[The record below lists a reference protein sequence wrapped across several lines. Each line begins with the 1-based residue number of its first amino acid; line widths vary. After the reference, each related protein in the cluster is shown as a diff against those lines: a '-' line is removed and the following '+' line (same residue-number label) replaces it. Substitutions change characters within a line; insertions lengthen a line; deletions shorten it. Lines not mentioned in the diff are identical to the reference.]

1 MQVSTSVTQVDATKA
16 INSDSPILYALPGFL
31 GSLFL
36 TIGAFGV
43 GWFPLDLNFSQWQI
57 LNFMQTSSFGLAL
70 SRAFVVVGTALLL
83 QAWLVVGVDAL
94 RGRINGLRTMYITL
108 AAWCLPLLFAPPL
121 FSRDVYSYYMQGRL
135 QLAGHNPY
143 LSGVALVPGWFRS
156 GVDPLWADAP
166 TPYGPLFLL
175 IEKYVAAIS
184 GSSALLA
191 AYLLR
196 LLAVLGVAGMAWC
209 IPRLARHHGINAVPA
224 LWLAVMN
231 PMVLMHFVAGAHNDS
246 LLIAAMCA
254 ALLLALRGQ
263 KNVALVMAAF
273 ALGIKPVGIVLIP
286 FVALI
291 AAGNSANYTQR
302 VAMWL
307 RATAITGCVMVGTS
321 ALVGV
326 GPLGWIGALA
336 TPGSVRSWLSPS
348 TAIGMMWGGFL
359 QVMGLGNL
367 SQYTI
372 TLTRTAGALALGI
385 CLVTL
390 VLRPSGRSATRG
402 AALAFLLLVL
412 LGPVAQP
419 WYLLWAIPLLAAT
432 GLTRYQVRIC
442 VFMIAAF
449 TVHGLATWSATAD
462 TFIEL
467 SDGVAV
473 IVATATLALAVLAS
487 PQERELIL
495 GTSIEQGLMPKD
507 DAARKRAESKI
518 LR

>member
-1 MQVSTSVTQVDATKA
+1 MSSAASQDDAIKA

-43 GWFPLDLNFSQWQI
+43 GWFPLAINALKWPLI
-57 LNFMQTSSFGLAL
+57 EYMQTHSVGLAL
-70 SRAFVVVGTALLL
+70 SRSFVVVGTALLL

-94 RGRINGLRTMYITL
+94 RGRITGLRTMYITL
-108 AAWCLPLLFAPPL
+108 IAWCLPLLAAPPL

-143 LSGVALVPGWFRS
+143 LSGVSLVPGWFRS

-166 TPYGPLFLL
+166 TPYGPIFLQ
-175 IEKYVAAIS
+175 IEKAIAWIS
-184 GSSALLA
+184 GDSSLLA

-196 LLAVLGVAGMAWC
+196 FVAVAGVAGMAWS
-209 IPRLARHHGINAVPA
+209 IPRLARLHGINAVPA

-231 PMVLMHFVAGAHNDS
+231 PMVIMHFVAGAHNDS

-254 ALLLALRGQ
+254 AMLLALRGYG
-263 KNVALVMAAF
+263 NSALVMAAL
-273 ALGIKPVGIVLIP
+273 ALGVKPVGIVLIP
-286 FVALI
+286 FVVLI
-291 AAGNSANYTQR
+291 IAGNAATMR
-302 VAMWL
+302 EKLWVTL
-307 RATAITGCVMVGTS
+307 RAVGITAAVMIITS
-321 ALVGV
+321 AAVGV
-326 GPLGWIGALA
+326 GPLGWIGALS

-359 QVMGLGNL
+359 QLLGMGNL
-367 SQYTI
+367 SQFTI
-372 TLTRTAGALALGI
+372 TLCRSLGAIALG
-385 CLVTL
+385 VTL
-390 VLRPSGRSATRG
+390 VALILRPAGRSATRG

-419 WYLLWAIPLLAAT
+419 WYLLWAIPLLGAT
-432 GLTRYQVRIC
+432 GLTRHQVRIC
-442 VFMIAAF
+442 VFTIAAF

-462 TFIEL
+462 TFLEL
-467 SDGVAV
+467 SDGLAV
-473 IVATATLALAVLAS
+473 LVATATLALAVLAS

-495 GTSIEQGLMPKD
+495 GTSIEQGLMPRD
-507 DAARKRAESKI
+507 EAARIRAKARI
-518 LR
+518 LS

>member
-1 MQVSTSVTQVDATKA
+1 MSFTTAQDETSAV

-43 GWFPLDLNFSQWQI
+43 GWFPLAINALRWPVINY
-57 LNFMQTSSFGLAL
+57 MQTNSVGLAL
-70 SRAFVVVGTALLL
+70 SRSFVVVGTALLL

-94 RGRINGLRTMYITL
+94 QGRITGLRTMYITL
-108 AAWCLPLLFAPPL
+108 IAWCLPLLAAPPL

-143 LSGVALVPGWFRS
+143 LSGVSLVPGWFRS

-166 TPYGPLFLL
+166 TPYGPIFLQ
-175 IEKYVAAIS
+175 IEKSVAAIS
-184 GSSALLA
+184 GDSSLVA

-196 LLAVLGVAGMAWC
+196 LVAIAGVAGMAWC
-209 IPRLARHHGINAVPA
+209 IPRLARMHGINAVPA

-231 PMVLMHFVAGAHNDS
+231 PMVIMHFVAGAHNDS

-254 ALLLALRGQ
+254 ALLLALRGY
-263 KNVALVMAAF
+263 KNIALVMSAL

-291 AAGNSANYTQR
+291 VAGQSANLKAKGIAT
-302 VAMWL
+302 L
-307 RATAITGCVMVGTS
+307 RAAAITATVMVLTS
-321 ALVGV
+321 AAVGV

-359 QVMGLGNL
+359 QLLGLGNL
-367 SQYTI
+367 SQMTI
-372 TLTRTAGALALGI
+372 TLTRSIGALALGI
-385 CLVTL
+385 TLVVL
-390 VLRPSGRSATRG
+390 VLRPHGRSASRG

-432 GLTRYQVRIC
+432 GLTRHQVRIC
-442 VFMIAAF
+442 VFAIAAF

-462 TFIEL
+462 TFLEL

-473 IVATATLALAVLAS
+473 IVASATLALAVLAS

-495 GTSIEQGLMPKD
+495 GTTIEQGLMPRD
-507 DAARKRAESKI
+507 EAARQRAQSQV
-518 LR
+518 LH

>member
-1 MQVSTSVTQVDATKA
+1 VSSAVVNEAPTEA

-43 GWFPLDLNFSQWQI
+43 GWFPLAINALKWPVVAY
-57 LNFMQTSSFGLAL
+57 MQSSSVGLAL
-70 SRAFVVVGTALLL
+70 SRSFVVVGTALLL

-94 RGRINGLRTMYITL
+94 RGRITGLRTMYITL
-108 AAWCLPLLFAPPL
+108 IAWCLPLLAAPPL

-143 LSGVALVPGWFRS
+143 LSGVSLVPGWFRS

-166 TPYGPLFLL
+166 TPYGPIFLQ
-175 IEKYVAAIS
+175 IEKSIAVIS
-184 GSSALLA
+184 GDSSLLA

-196 LLAVLGVAGMAWC
+196 FVAVAGVAAMAWC
-209 IPRLARHHGINAVPA
+209 IPRLARLHGINAVPA

-231 PMVLMHFVAGAHNDS
+231 PMVIMHFVAGAHNDS

-254 ALLLALRGQ
+254 ALLLALRGFH
-263 KNVALVMAAF
+263 NTALIMAAL

-291 AAGNSANYTQR
+291 VAGQGASWRKKLLIGT
-302 VAMWL
+302 
-307 RATAITGCVMVGTS
+307 RATAITALVMVLTS
-321 ALVGV
+321 ATVGV
-326 GPLGWIGALA
+326 GPLGWIGALS

-359 QVMGLGNL
+359 QLLGLGNL
-367 SQYTI
+367 SQATI
-372 TLTRTAGALALGI
+372 TLTRSVGAIALGI
-385 CLVTL
+385 ALVAL
-390 VLRPSGRSATRG
+390 VVRPRGRSATRG
-402 AALAFLLLVL
+402 AALAFLFLVL

-432 GLTRYQVRIC
+432 GLTRHQVRIC
-442 VFMIAAF
+442 VFAIAAF

-462 TFIEL
+462 TFLEL

-473 IVATATLALAVLAS
+473 IVASATLALAVLAS

-495 GTSIEQGLMPKD
+495 GTSIEQGLMPRD
-507 DAARKRAESKI
+507 EAAHKRRQDHI
-518 LR
+518 LK